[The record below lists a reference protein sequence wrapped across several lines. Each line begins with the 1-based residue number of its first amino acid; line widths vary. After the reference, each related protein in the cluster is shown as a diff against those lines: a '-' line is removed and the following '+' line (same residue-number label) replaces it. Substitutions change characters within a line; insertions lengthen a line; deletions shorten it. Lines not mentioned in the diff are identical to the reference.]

1 MSTRRNSTRIAVRR
15 KDMKEPKINKA
26 NRAYEIYQIIKNKDT
41 EAFLQV
47 DEYLADGRELYACEL
62 AEISIHV
69 AIYGNVQMFN
79 HMFKLLESK
88 NGMSSLRFLG
98 RFVRYA
104 DKFNN
109 DEMLKEVIKYINEND
124 LKEKILANCERGYH
138 FNNDDDRDVE
148 SSKVFVRYFDCT
160 DLLDKYWLQGE
171 TREIIEKQ
179 KLYKTLQKNLSV
191 KGKSPRSKI

>member
-1 MSTRRNSTRIAVRR
+1 
-15 KDMKEPKINKA
+15 MKEPKINKA
-26 NRAYEIYQIIKNKDT
+26 NRAYQIYEIIKNKDT

-47 DEYLADGRELYACEL
+47 DEYLADGRELYASEL

-88 NGMSSLRFLG
+88 NAVNSFRFLG

-104 DKFNN
+104 NKFNN
-109 DEMLKEVIKYINEND
+109 EEVLKEIIKYINEKD
-124 LKEKILANCERGYH
+124 LKEKILANCEKAYR
-138 FNNDDDRDVE
+138 FNDERDIE

-160 DLLDKYWLQGE
+160 DLLDKHWLQGE

-191 KGKSPRSKI
+191 KGKSQRSKI

>member
-1 MSTRRNSTRIAVRR
+1 
-15 KDMKEPKINKA
+15 MKEPKISKA

-62 AEISIHV
+62 QEISTFV

-88 NGMSSLRFLG
+88 NGVNSFRFLG
-98 RFVRYA
+98 NFVRYA

-109 DEMLKEVIKYINEND
+109 DEMLKEVIKYINEKD
-124 LKEKILANCERGYH
+124 LKGDILANCEKAYS
-138 FNNDDDRDVE
+138 FNDDADIE

-191 KGKSPRSKI
+191 KGNSPRSKI